1 MSRNEAIDVTLVDPS
16 HGVIGSSRQ
25 VCKSLC
31 MYTIQ
36 TGWSRRSL
44 CEKTPR
50 LGEKGIALLTSSQ

>member
-1 MSRNEAIDVTLVDPS
+1 MSRNEARDVTLVDLS

-25 VCKSLC
+25 VCK
-31 MYTIQ
+31 
-36 TGWSRRSL
+36 TGWSRGSL